1 VWKCP
6 KCGHRFTSR
15 NLPHS
20 CGRHRVADHLRD
32 AALSIKQTYRR
43 FTQIVRACGKV
54 TIYAQKTRIVCMVDV
69 RFASAIV
76 RKNSLECGLWLDR
89 RAEHPALM
97 RIETYKNAEYHY
109 FRFHDPSQLDPEF
122 ERLVQEAYAA
132 HSRSVL
138 R

>member
-6 KCGHRFTSR
+6 ECGHRFASR
-15 NLPHS
+15 NLSHS
-20 CGRHRVADHLRD
+20 CGRYRIADHFHGVAPVIQR
-32 AALSIKQTYRR
+32 TYRR
-43 FTQIVRACGKV
+43 FAQVIRSCGDV

-89 RAEHPALM
+89 RAAHPALV
-97 RIETYKNAEYHY
+97 RIEELNRAMYHY
-109 FRFHDPSQLDPEF
+109 FRFNEPSQIDSEF

-132 HSRSVL
+132 HSRAA
-138 R
+138 RR